1 MRYVWYYMVI
11 FSLLLPTYK
20 VCDGDSSRQTGP
32 LTFRWVRHGVSML
45 LMATTMIIM
54 IITS

>member
-1 MRYVWYYMVI
+1 MVI